1 MAAAAVAGL
10 TQPGAAVE
18 AALEPVLLDT
28 QVGMEEVISLV
39 LRHLVGAAELD
50 IPVAAGAGPIKTVL
64 TEQTGQVEEVLAE
77 LPGGQ
82 IQREAVELEFW
93 ERGQVVHQV
102 GRAALVA
109 QMGRKQPLGRPL
121 AQQEVHMA
129 AAAGANIVAQVALA
143 LA

>member
-1 MAAAAVAGL
+1 LPEVILVLTLPLLLQMAAAAVAGL

-64 TEQTGQVEEVLAE
+64 TEQTGQ
-77 LPGGQ
+77 
-82 IQREAVELEFW
+82 AVELEFW